1 MPWTSTLHLSII
13 SVHSASHTP
22 SLLWIFPS
30 LSCIISLSSA
40 TLHIIQK
47 MAQLKEFPY
56 CPAHYIF
63 ISQLYALV
71 CCFLLSCFPNPF
83 FLSQTRIQVQVFLK
97 LYLSASLICECVG
110 SVCPGVC
117 PPGAAPLRMRASA
130 FRHAAL
136 WAMINLWE
144 LSRCLS
150 SSSAELWA
158 RGSWGTAGL
167 PVAGSSTLSLL
178 RGLDSTGLLS
188 GPLTWNIFRP
198 TVQHCS

>member
-1 MPWTSTLHLSII
+1 MF
-13 SVHSASHTP
+13 SHTLSHTVYLYFSAACSSVQP
-22 SLLWIFPS
+22 VPLMLSKSIFPS
-30 LSCIISLSSA
+30 
-40 TLHIIQK
+40 
-47 MAQLKEFPY
+47 
-56 CPAHYIF
+56 
-63 ISQLYALV
+63 
-71 CCFLLSCFPNPF
+71 
-83 FLSQTRIQVQVFLK
+83 QTHIQVQVFPK
-97 LYLSASLICECVG
+97 LLLSASLICECVG
-110 SVCPGVC
+110 SVCPGVS
-117 PPGAAPLRMRASA
+117 PLGAAPLRMRASA

-144 LSRCLS
+144 LSCCLS

-178 RGLDSTGLLS
+178 RGLDSNGLLP